1 LLVEE
6 GTQVPK
12 NLPAIRMEEAWKV
25 SALAE
30 WHEPSVSDLE
40 WTPDEALL
48 AVSNSSSINLYD
60 VETRRILRT
69 LYPSKEGIVDFAF
82 SPGGL
87 WLVVGTRQGD
97 EQKGYASSLELWSGP
112 NWRPLGLL
120 YGVTSGLNEMT
131 FTPKGDYF
139 AVVYANPQYNSGVV
153 DFWQTAS
160 WSLNTSMDAGAIL
173 NVAIS
178 ADGIYLATSPNRYNI
193 QIWDLER
200 HEFIYRIPTSF
211 TGAVNR
217 LVFAPDSGVLASGHY
232 DGMVR
237 LWDLNT
243 SELLLE
249 FDTGAVVESL
259 AFSPDGQILA
269 SGGSFEHS
277 NIQLWSAG
285 SGALLRVL
293 ENPSGGIHRLSFS
306 PDSQYLVSASYNGT
320 LRLWGIRP

>member
-1 LLVEE
+1 
-6 GTQVPK
+6 
-12 NLPAIRMEEAWKV
+12 
-25 SALAE
+25 
-30 WHEPSVSDLE
+30 
-40 WTPDEALL
+40 
-48 AVSNSSSINLYD
+48 
-60 VETRRILRT
+60 
-69 LYPSKEGIVDFAF
+69 
-82 SPGGL
+82 
-87 WLVVGTRQGD
+87 
-97 EQKGYASSLELWSGP
+97 
-112 NWRPLGLL
+112 
-120 YGVTSGLNEMT
+120 
-131 FTPKGDYF
+131 
-139 AVVYANPQYNSGVV
+139 
-153 DFWQTAS
+153 
-160 WSLNTSMDAGAIL
+160 MDAGAIL

-178 ADGIYLATSPNRYNI
+178 TDGTYLATSPNRYNI

-259 AFSPDGQILA
+259 AFSPDGLILA

-277 NIQLWSAG
+277 NIQLWSSG

-306 PDSQYLVSASYNGT
+306 PDSQYLVSASYDGT
-320 LRLWGIRP
+320 FL